1 MAQLLSSTGSYMKI
15 TNSVISTFI
24 QFKQL
29 LCDWEV
35 IKVNVAVFQLGDS
48 GNLAQFLGN
57 HCEYKGTNKRNVKD
71 VHKLDNIDSVN

>member
-35 IKVNVAVFQLGDS
+35 IKINVAVFQLGDS
-48 GNLAQFLGN
+48 GNLVQFLG
-57 HCEYKGTNKRNVKD
+57 HCEYKRTNKRNVKD